1 MVFIQL
7 QRHAMSPKTS
17 IRRARSARPK
27 SSPLEAVLP
36 KIAAA
41 TINPQQ
47 LLALQA
53 FDVAARTGSFR
64 DAAQSL
70 NLTPSAISH
79 RIRNLETS
87 LGTDLFIRTPR
98 AVELNGDGK

>member
-1 MVFIQL
+1 M
-7 QRHAMSPKTS
+7 
-17 IRRARSARPK
+17 
-27 SSPLEAVLP
+27 LP

-41 TINPQQ
+41 SIRPAQ

-53 FDVAARTGSFR
+53 FDVAARTGSFK

-79 RIRNLETS
+79 RIRNLEAS
-87 LGTDLFIRTPR
+87 LGIALFTRTHR
-98 AVELNGDGK
+98 AVELSANGKQLVAATG